1 MEATKLNKL
10 KPNDVAVVLRPH
22 TTKGEEWDGT
32 FQVMISGVGPVTM
45 SDEDFSSLIHIAV
58 VIATS
63 VQLIDE
69 DPELAARFINRVKEL
84 YNQSAL
90 DELEDVKD
98 AEFVLSKYTKTI
110 GGVQ

>member
-10 KPNDVAVVLRPH
+10 KPNDVALVIRPH
-22 TTKGEEWDGT
+22 YKKGEKWDGN

-45 SDEDFSSLIHIAV
+45 SEEEFSSLVHIAM

-69 DPELAARFINRVKEL
+69 DPALAERFLDKVKEQ
-84 YNQSAL
+84 YNRSAFEEL
-90 DELEDVKD
+90 DDVND

>member
-1 MEATKLNKL
+1 MEATSKNKL
-10 KPNDVAVVLRPH
+10 MPNDVAVVLRPH
-22 TTKGEEWDGT
+22 YKKGEKWEGS

-45 SDEDFSSLIHIAV
+45 DEEDFASLVHIGM
-58 VIATS
+58 VIATT

-69 DPELAARFINRVKEL
+69 DPALADRFIERVKAN
-84 YNQSAL
+84 YNQSAI
-90 DELEDVKD
+90 DELDDVKD